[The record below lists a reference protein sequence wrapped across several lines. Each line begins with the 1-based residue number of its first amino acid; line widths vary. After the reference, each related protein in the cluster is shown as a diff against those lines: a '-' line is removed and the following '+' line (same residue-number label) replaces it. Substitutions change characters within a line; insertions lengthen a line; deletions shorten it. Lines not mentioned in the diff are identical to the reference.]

1 MSLYNLIKKTGFYK
15 SVITDIRKQNGIRLE
30 ILKAQRFNS
39 TIVDSE
45 WLKYKNFSPGE
56 WAAGYGLLYTIYCT
70 LNSVKPRF
78 LLEFGLGQS
87 SKMVHQY
94 ANYFKADAVT
104 FEHDAQWVVF
114 FNAGRDGKY
123 DIPIQLA
130 DLEEIEYKG
139 YKTVTY
145 KDMDVLL
152 KGKTYDFVLVDGP
165 FGSDHYSRSEVL
177 DVVKG
182 HLAPS
187 FCIILDDT
195 ERTGEAET
203 ADEIKSE
210 LTARKID
217 FCSNVY
223 KSLKHH
229 TLICSSD
236 WKFLTSL

>member
-1 MSLYNLIKKTGFYK
+1 MA
-15 SVITDIRKQNGIRLE
+15 DIRKQNGIRLE

-45 WLKYKNFSPGE
+45 WLKYKNFSPGD

-70 LNSVKPRF
+70 LNSVKPKS
-78 LLEFGLGQS
+78 LIEFGLGQS

-104 FEHDAQWVVF
+104 IEHDSQWVDF

-123 DIPIQLA
+123 DIRVQLA
-130 DLEEIEYKG
+130 ELEEIELKG
-139 YKTVTY
+139 HKACTY

-152 KGKTYDFVLVDGP
+152 DGKNYDFVLVDGP
-165 FGSDHYSRSEVL
+165 FGSDHYSRPEVL

-187 FCIILDDT
+187 FCIIMDDT
-195 ERTGEAET
+195 ERTAEAET
-203 ADEIKSE
+203 AEEVMAE
-210 LTARKID
+210 LAARKIE

-223 KSLKHH
+223 KSLKYH
-229 TLICSSD
+229 TLICSPD
-236 WKFLTSL
+236 WRFLTSL